1 MKSHMHIE
9 RRTVTLGNGQI
20 IPADDLLVLG
30 FFFSHIIIEHEMLMK
45 RQHSEQAAYIYS
57 TCSGACLS

>member
-30 FFFSHIIIEHEMLMK
+30 FFSVTL
-45 RQHSEQAAYIYS
+45 
-57 TCSGACLS
+57 L